1 MSFTSSEY
9 EHLIDLLNRYRVS
22 HDQDRASLHALRL
35 LVEDLETDRAQCRR
49 SEVIDLEKRRADIAQ
64 NATLDDLEDIIRG
77 YGIPDGVDA
86 DNVVLT
92 LAEDGVIDPQ
102 NSDHYYR
109 ALVAAQT
116 VLDEMGQ

>member
-22 HDQDRASLHALRL
+22 HDQDRASRHALHL
-35 LVEDLETDRAQCRR
+35 LVEDLEEDRSRCRR
-49 SEVIDLEKRRADIAQ
+49 SEVIDLEQRKADIAQ
-64 NATLDDLEDIIRG
+64 NAALDDLEDIIRG
-77 YGIPDGVDA
+77 YGVPDGVDA

-116 VLDEMGQ
+116 VLDEMSQ

>member
-22 HDQDRASLHALRL
+22 HDQDRASRHALHL
-35 LVEDLETDRAQCRR
+35 LVEDLEEDRSRCRR
-49 SEVIDLEKRRADIAQ
+49 SEVIDLEQRKADIAQ
-64 NATLDDLEDIIRG
+64 NAALDDLEDIIRG
-77 YGIPDGVDA
+77 YGVPDGVDA

-92 LAEDGVIDPQ
+92 LAEDGVIDPK

-116 VLDEMGQ
+116 VLDEMSQ